1 MAPTGVQL
9 NHILAV
15 IDTPLKRSHAAV
27 KAKIKPGDL
36 AVVMGAGPI
45 GIVTAL
51 AALAGGCSQVV
62 ITDVQQPKLDLAAA
76 LGPVRPVNIAK
87 ENLRG
92 VIDRRSQTLTVK
104 MQIRHSGTEQ
114 IPKFFAAKKLG
125 WQFFLQ
131 VPRNVYDQNA
141 IAPLEH

>member
-1 MAPTGVQL
+1 MLGTHRVVGVGSG
-9 NHILAV
+9 NGNWRF
-15 IDTPLKRSHAAV
+15 DR
-27 KAKIKPGDL
+27 
-36 AVVMGAGPI
+36 
-45 GIVTAL
+45 
-51 AALAGGCSQVV
+51 
-62 ITDVQQPKLDLAAA
+62 
-76 LGPVRPVNIAK
+76 R
-87 ENLRG
+87 LRYWY
-92 VIDRRSQTLTVK
+92 IDRRSQTLTVK